1 MTIVGLILG
10 VLIGALFTGLII
22 WLVGK
27 LNLGLEVDGFGPAY
41 IAAIV
46 IAVINLAIMW
56 LLSALNI
63 TIAGG
68 FLGAIIHLLIAAAV
82 LMVSSNMV
90 AGIRTKGYLGALVA
104 ALVIAAVGWLI
115 TLALGAFVPA

>member
-1 MTIVGLILG
+1 MTIIGTIIG
-10 VLIGALFTGLII
+10 VLIGALFSGLII

-41 IAAIV
+41 IAAII

-56 LLSALNI
+56 LLNALNL

-82 LMVSSNMV
+82 LVVSSNFV
-90 AGIRTKGYLGALVA
+90 SGIRTKGYTGALVA
-104 ALVIAAVGWLI
+104 ALAIAAVGWLV
-115 TLALGAFVPA
+115 ALMLSAFLPA